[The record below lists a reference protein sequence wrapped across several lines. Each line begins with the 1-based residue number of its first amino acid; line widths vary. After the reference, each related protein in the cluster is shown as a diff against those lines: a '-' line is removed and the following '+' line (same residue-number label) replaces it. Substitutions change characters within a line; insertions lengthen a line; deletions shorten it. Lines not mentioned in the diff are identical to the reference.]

1 MKVLLTG
8 GSGFLGSFV
17 AEQLS
22 AEGHVVR
29 ALVRPHSAR
38 KILDKVARVEFAPG
52 AIEDRASLGAA
63 VDGVDAVVH
72 VAGIVKARRPADF
85 FEVNTQGTKNLLEA
99 AVRHGVGRF
108 VYVSSLA
115 AVGPSMDGTPV
126 PDEAEPKPVTHYG
139 RSKLEAERAVLAAKD
154 RLHVTVVRPPLIYG
168 PRDRETLAFFT
179 SVRNGVLPMTGDGSN
194 TLSVVYV
201 ADCASAV
208 VRALGARGVPSG
220 RTYFVDD
227 GTVYVWRGALAG
239 IESALGRRALV
250 RFGMPLGGVKGAAA
264 ATQLLGK
271 MSNTAQKLPLHQGHE
286 LNPPA
291 RVWPGAVAP
300 GQALFESMAIV
311 EYLDETYPEPPLLPK
326 DSLARARVR
335 AIAQLMAC
343 DIHPL
348 NNLRVLRYLAREL
361 KADDSAR
368 DRWYAHWIHEGF
380 RGVETALPP
389 SGSFCHGTAPTVAD
403 VFLVPQVANAIRYKV
418 DLGQYPR
425 VRRIYDECMKVDAFA
440 KAHPDRRSKA

>member
-72 VAGIVKARRPADF
+72 VAGICKAGRPGDF
-85 FEVNTQGTKNLLEA
+85 FEGNTQGTKTLLEA

-201 ADCASAV
+201 ADCASAG
-208 VRALGARGVPSG
+208 VRALAAQGVPSG

-227 GTVYVWRGALAG
+227 GAVYVWRDALAE
-239 IESALGRRALV
+239 IESALGRRAFV
-250 RFGMPLGGVKGAAA
+250 RFGVPMGGGKGAGG
-264 ATQLLGK
+264 ATPLWGK
-271 MSNTAQKLPLHQGHE
+271 MKKTAQRL
-286 LNPPA
+286 PA
-291 RVWPGAVAP
+291 RKGD
-300 GQALFESMAIV
+300 E
-311 EYLDETYPEPPLLPK
+311 LD
-326 DSLARARVR
+326 
-335 AIAQLMAC
+335 
-343 DIHPL
+343 
-348 NNLRVLRYLAREL
+348 
-361 KADDSAR
+361 
-368 DRWYAHWIHEGF
+368 
-380 RGVETALPP
+380 
-389 SGSFCHGTAPTVAD
+389 
-403 VFLVPQVANAIRYKV
+403 
-418 DLGQYPR
+418 
-425 VRRIYDECMKVDAFA
+425 
-440 KAHPDRRSKA
+440 

>member
-1 MKVLLTG
+1 MGRKTTVPLRMSSQYASGSRAPGKRHPSPTIAISKPPPKQPAERRLRLFDAARQGSLRQLRSTFSAAPRPPGLYRPAMRVLLTG

-17 AEQLS
+17 AERLA

-168 PRDRETLAFFT
+168 PRDRQTLAFFT

-227 GTVYVWRGALAG
+227 GTVYVWRDALAE

-250 RFGMPLGGVKGAAA
+250 RFGMPIGGGEVAAA
-264 ATQLLGK
+264 ATQLWGK
-271 MSNTAQKLPLHQGHE
+271 MTNTAPR
-286 LNPPA
+286 PP
-291 RVWPGAVAP
+291 
-300 GQALFESMAIV
+300 
-311 EYLDETYPEPPLLPK
+311 
-326 DSLARARVR
+326 
-335 AIAQLMAC
+335 
-343 DIHPL
+343 
-348 NNLRVLRYLAREL
+348 
-361 KADDSAR
+361 
-368 DRWYAHWIHEGF
+368 
-380 RGVETALPP
+380 
-389 SGSFCHGTAPTVAD
+389 
-403 VFLVPQVANAIRYKV
+403 
-418 DLGQYPR
+418 
-425 VRRIYDECMKVDAFA
+425 
-440 KAHPDRRSKA
+440 PDKG